1 MGLQYRITG
10 GSRVKAYSLGL
21 YEKAMPSSLSWR
33 EKLKAAKDAG
43 YDYVEISIDE
53 TEEKIGRLDMPG
65 EERLDMIKAM
75 YETGIPIRTMC
86 VSALTKYSLGNDDP
100 QYSERGMKILEK
112 SIQLADDLGVRVVM
126 IPGYDVYYQPSTLET
141 KRRYLQNLKKGVEMA
156 EKAGVILGLE
166 TMENEFMNT
175 VEKAMKYVTLCGSNY
190 LKVYPDIGNL
200 TNAAVQYQSDV
211 LEDLELGRGNITSM
225 HLKETK
231 PGKYREIPYGTGHV
245 DFEAAIKKAWEM
257 GIRRYVT
264 EFWYKGS
271 ENWKEDLVFANTMMS
286 EILDR
291 QSEGACEAE

>member
-1 MGLQYRITG
+1 M
-10 GSRVKAYSLGL
+10 KAYSLGL
-21 YEKAMPSSLSWR
+21 YEKSMPSGLSWR
-33 EKLKAAKDAG
+33 EKLLAAKEAG
-43 YDYVEISIDE
+43 YDYVEISIDASE
-53 TEEKIGRLDMPG
+53 DKIQRIYMPK
-65 EERLDMIKAM
+65 EERLEIIKAM

-86 VSALTKYSLGNDDP
+86 VSALTKYSLGNDNP
-100 QYSERGMKILEK
+100 RYLARGMEILEK
-112 SIQLADDLGVRVVM
+112 SIELADDLGIRVVM
-126 IPGYDVYYQPSTLET
+126 IPGYDVYYEPSSLET
-141 KRRYLQNLKKGVEMA
+141 KRRFLKNLRKGAQLA

-175 VEKAMKYVTLCGSNY
+175 VEKAMKYVVLCGSNY

-211 LEDLELGRGNITSM
+211 LEDLELGRGNITSL

-245 DFEAAIKKAWEM
+245 DFEAAIAKAWEM

-264 EFWYKGS
+264 EFWYVGN
-271 ENWKEDLVFANTMMS
+271 ENWKEDLVFANRMMS

-291 QSEGACEAE
+291 QEKGVQKAV